1 MSEQIQFAMQ
11 NWSIEFTPS
20 KKTKIEDFRRI
31 LPIGTTVNVTA
42 IPGADP
48 ALMTATVQQLATQE
62 MNPVP
67 HIAARGLASI
77 SVLENMLASYRE
89 VDVTEILLIA
99 GGYQSPVGDFKSA
112 IEVLE
117 TGLLQ
122 QVGIRKIGV
131 AGHPEG
137 SPDIPETELK
147 KALKQKNQ
155 FAQEAG
161 IAMYLE
167 TQFCF
172 DAQAI
177 VRWESEIRA
186 DGNQLPIRVGLAG
199 PAQLKTLLHFAL
211 ISGVGPSLQFL
222 KKQARHVT
230 KLLSVQDPYDLI
242 ADLAPHVNQ
251 HSPSQLQSLHFYSF
265 GDFSQTARFA
275 HKLAMSGTR

>member
-1 MSEQIQFAMQ
+1 MSEQIKLAMQ

-20 KKTKIEDFRRI
+20 NKTKIDDFRYV

-42 IPGADP
+42 IPGSDP
-48 ALMTATVQQLATQE
+48 ALMMSTVKQLAAQE

-67 HIAARGLASI
+67 HVVARGIASN
-77 SVLENMLASYRE
+77 SALEKMLASYRE

-99 GGYQSPVGDFKSA
+99 GGYRSPVGDFKSA

-117 TGLLQ
+117 TGLFQ
-122 QVGIRKIGV
+122 QIGIRKVGV

-137 SPDIPETELK
+137 SPDILQPELK

-155 FAQEAG
+155 FAKEAG
-161 IAMYLE
+161 IEMYLE

-177 VRWESEIRA
+177 LRWESEIRA
-186 DGNQLPIRVGLAG
+186 DGNQLPIRIGLAG
-199 PAQLKTLLHFAL
+199 PTQLKKLLHFAL

-230 KLLSVQDPYDLI
+230 KLLSVHDPYDLI
-242 ADLAPHVNQ
+242 TDLAPYINEQTSNYLH
-251 HSPSQLQSLHFYSF
+251 SLHFYSF
-265 GDFSQTARFA
+265 GNFSQTARFA
-275 HKLAMSGTR
+275 QELAMSGTR

>member
-1 MSEQIQFAMQ
+1 MSEQIKLAMQ

-20 KKTKIEDFRRI
+20 NKTRIDDFRHV

-48 ALMTATVQQLATQE
+48 ALMLSTVEQLAAQE

-67 HIAARGLASI
+67 HVAARGIASI
-77 SVLENMLASYRE
+77 SALEKMLVAYRE

-99 GGYQSPVGDFKSA
+99 GGHKFPVGEFKSA

-117 TGLLQ
+117 TGLFQ

-137 SPDIPETELK
+137 SPDIPKPELK
-147 KALKQKNQ
+147 KALKQKNY
-155 FAQEAG
+155 FAEEAG
-161 IAMYLE
+161 IEMYLE

-172 DAQAI
+172 DAQVI
-177 VRWESEIRA
+177 LRWESEIRE

-199 PAQLKTLLHFAL
+199 PAQLNTLLHFAL

-242 ADLAPHVNQ
+242 TDLAPYVNEQ
-251 HSPSQLQSLHFYSF
+251 SSNDLQSLHFYSF
-265 GDFSQTARFA
+265 GDFSQAARFA
-275 HKLAMSGTR
+275 HELSISGTR